1 MISGG
6 NGHGSIGFAGASKIS
21 DVFRNGNEPGN
32 NANTLLLDVLV
43 VELKWLML
51 ILLMVL

>member
-6 NGHGSIGFAGASKIS
+6 NGHGSIGFNVGASKIS

-32 NANTLLLDVLV
+32 NANTF
-43 VELKWLML
+43 
-51 ILLMVL
+51 I